1 MSVSKRGYKSNQTT
15 IHTIDIKHSEML
27 EHFEY
32 IENVKIPELQKEKE
46 NLKTDVSNLKDS
58 QLDEFMKIKDRIQEI
73 QQEIKQ
79 LKLEKKQYFLNNS
92 KHIFDYFEQKQQISN
107 DSNIVNQNTKVL
119 NSFFKIKAT
128 KDEASSI
135 NNDKYNLSRK
145 SYVDYWANVNNEI
158 TNM

>member
-73 QQEIKQ
+73 QQEIKR

-119 NSFFKIKAT
+119 NSFSKSRPQKM
-128 KDEASSI
+128 KLLPSI
-135 NNDKYNLSRK
+135 TINIIYQENL
-145 SYVDYWANVNNEI
+145 
-158 TNM
+158 M